1 MAQRTA
7 ILLNPRAGA
16 GLREPQIER
25 ALESAGVEAK
35 IHHVPAHASLTSWL
49 TEVGSDY
56 DILVAA
62 GGDGTVSAV
71 AATTVRLHKTLGI
84 IPGGTLNHFAR
95 DLGIPNDVPNAVA
108 TLAAGSCRHV
118 DVGAVN
124 GIVFI
129 NNTSIGA
136 YPRMVWQRDR
146 TRQKGWPRGL
156 AAVAATVRTWLDLQ
170 LLTVRLCID
179 DTELIRRSPFL
190 FVGNSWYEV
199 EGLQFGRR
207 PRLTDGTLSF
217 YVAPEAG
224 RFAALMLPLRS
235 LLGSLRADDKFEAW
249 RASSISMHFATRQLR
264 VALDGEVQTLTT
276 PLRFSI
282 ESGALRAIVPTP
294 VEPRQ

>member
-7 ILLNPRAGA
+7 IFVNPRAGS

-25 ALESAGVEAK
+25 ALEVAGIQAA
-35 IHHVPAHASLTSWL
+35 IHRVPVHAPLTSWL

-71 AATTVRLHKTLGI
+71 AATAVRLYKTLGI

-95 DLGIPNDVPNAVA
+95 DLGIPTDVRNAVA
-108 TLAAGSCRHV
+108 TLATGSCRRL

-129 NNTSIGA
+129 NNASIGA
-136 YPRMVWQRDR
+136 YPRMVWHRDR
-146 TRQKGWPRGL
+146 TRQKGWPRGV
-156 AAVAATVRTWLDLQ
+156 AAVAAAVRTWLDLR

-199 EGLQFGRR
+199 EGVRFGRR

-224 RFAALMLPLRS
+224 RLTALMLPLRS
-235 LLGSLRADDKFEAW
+235 LLRNLRADDNFEAW
-249 RASSISMHFATRQLR
+249 QASSISMHLAARQLR
-264 VALDGEVQTLTT
+264 VALDGEVHTLTT
-276 PLRFSI
+276 PLRFAI
-282 ESGALRAIVPTP
+282 ERGALHAIAPAP
-294 VEPRQ
+294 VEQQ